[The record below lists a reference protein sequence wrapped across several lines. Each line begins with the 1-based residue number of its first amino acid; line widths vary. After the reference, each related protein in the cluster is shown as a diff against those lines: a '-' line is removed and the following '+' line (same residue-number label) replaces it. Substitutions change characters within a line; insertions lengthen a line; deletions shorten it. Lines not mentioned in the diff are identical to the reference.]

1 MKTQSKYVVYVINKL
16 NNEEAL
22 SHLEFDTLE
31 KAMSI
36 AQHIILR
43 SFSQE
48 GKEGYEEW
56 LKFGED
62 AIILTPTNEP
72 LLEFSGQALVKK
84 FCGIK

>member
-1 MKTQSKYVVYVINKL
+1 MKTQSKYVVYVINKW

-31 KAMSI
+31 EAMSI

-56 LKFGED
+56 VTAPRPKGRGF
-62 AIILTPTNEP
+62 P
-72 LLEFSGQALVKK
+72 LRRQ
-84 FCGIK
+84 